1 MEPSRSAQCVF
12 TYTMETLVAAWLVGL
27 FIGFLNYRD
36 WRKQAELQTNDR
48 VMLAMLYGIGFG
60 AALSV
65 MATVQR
71 AADHGLG
78 RGLN

>member
-1 MEPSRSAQCVF
+1 MPNVF

-65 MATVQR
+65 MAAVQR
-71 AADHGLG
+71 GADHGLG

>member
-1 MEPSRSAQCVF
+1 MPNVF

-71 AADHGLG
+71 VADHGLG